1 LAELGLEYECRIVQV
16 SVLIRRRTT
25 VDLDLDNKSFVVGGA
40 SSGLGRAVAEQLVAE
55 GARVLLVARNA
66 DALQEVAQELGERA
80 EPCPADVSQLS
91 GVDKVAAVAVDH
103 FGSLDGVLVNAGG
116 PPFGPALELTD
127 EQWLGAFNLLIGG
140 PVRLLR
146 TLVPQMNDGAS
157 VLFITSTSVR
167 EPIKDLDSSNVLRP
181 GVAALV
187 KCLAK
192 ELGPRIRV
200 NSMAP
205 GRIDTARSRS
215 LDEARATEFGI
226 STEEQRQNV
235 SQGIPLGRY
244 GEPEELGRA
253 AAFLLSPAA
262 SYITGVSL
270 QVDGG
275 LVSAVP

>member
-1 LAELGLEYECRIVQV
+1 VELHLEDK
-16 SVLIRRRTT
+16 T
-25 VDLDLDNKSFVVGGA
+25 FVVGGA
-40 SSGLGRAVAEQLVAE
+40 SSGLGKAVAERLVAE
-55 GARVLLVARNA
+55 GARVILVARSE
-66 DALQEVAQELGERA
+66 DALQAVARELGEQAHPFR
-80 EPCPADVSQLS
+80 ADVSQPS
-91 GVDKVAAVAVDH
+91 EVDRVAASALDH
-103 FGSLDGVLVNAGG
+103 FGTLDGVLVNAGG

-127 EQWLGAFNLLIGG
+127 EQWLDAFRLLIGG

-146 TLVPQMNDGAS
+146 TLVPQMNEGAS

-200 NSMAP
+200 NSLAP
-205 GRIDTARSRS
+205 GRIDTDRSRS
-215 LDEARATEFGI
+215 LDQARAAEFGI
-226 STEEQRQNV
+226 SPEEQRQNV

-244 GEPEELGRA
+244 GEPAELGRA

>member
-1 LAELGLEYECRIVQV
+1 VELHLE
-16 SVLIRRRTT
+16 
-25 VDLDLDNKSFVVGGA
+25 DKAFVVGGA

-55 GARVLLVARNA
+55 GARVLLVARNG
-66 DALQEVAQELGERA
+66 DTLQEAAQELGEQA
-80 EPCPADVSQLS
+80 HPCPADVSQTS
-91 GVDKVAAVAVDH
+91 GVDKVAAVAVER

-116 PPFGPALELTD
+116 PPFGPALELAD
-127 EQWLGAFNLLIGG
+127 EQWLDAFRLLIGG

-146 TLVPQMNDGAS
+146 TLVPQINEGAS

-205 GRIDTARSRS
+205 GRIDTDRSRS

-226 STEEQRQNV
+226 SAEEQRQNV

-244 GEPEELGRA
+244 GEPEELGQA

-262 SYITGVSL
+262 SYITGISL

>member
-1 LAELGLEYECRIVQV
+1 MDLSLE
-16 SVLIRRRTT
+16 
-25 VDLDLDNKSFVVGGA
+25 DKSFVVGGA
-40 SSGLGRAVAEQLVAE
+40 SSGLGRAVAEQLAAE

-66 DALQEVAQELGERA
+66 DSLQEVTEELGDRTH
-80 EPCPADVSQLS
+80 PCAADVSQAA
-91 GVDKVAAVAVDH
+91 GVDEVAAVAVDR
-103 FGSLDGVLVNAGG
+103 FGALDGVLVNAGG

-127 EQWLGAFNLLIGG
+127 EQWLDAFRLLIGG

-146 TLVPQMNDGAS
+146 ALVPRMNDGAS

-215 LDEARATEFGI
+215 LDEARASDFGI
-226 STEEQRQNV
+226 STEEQRRNV
-235 SQGIPLGRY
+235 SEGIPLGRY
-244 GEPEELGRA
+244 GSPEELGRA

-275 LVSAVP
+275 LVSAIP

>member
-1 LAELGLEYECRIVQV
+1 MELGLK
-16 SVLIRRRTT
+16 
-25 VDLDLDNKSFVVGGA
+25 DKSFVVGGA

-55 GARVLLVARNA
+55 GARVLLVARKE
-66 DALQEVAQELGERA
+66 DVLRGVARELGDQA
-80 EPCPADVSQLS
+80 YPCAADVSQPS
-91 GVDKVAAVAVDH
+91 GVDKVASVALDN

-116 PPFGPALELTD
+116 PPLGPALELSD
-127 EQWLGAFNLLIGG
+127 EQWLAAFELLIGR

-146 TLVPQMNDGAS
+146 TLAARMNDGAS
-157 VLFITSTSVR
+157 ILFITSTSVR

-215 LDEARATEFGI
+215 LDEARAAEFGI
-226 STEEQRQNV
+226 STEKQRQNV
-235 SQGIPLGRY
+235 SQGIPLRRY
-244 GEPEELGRA
+244 GEPAELGRA
-253 AAFLLSPAA
+253 ATFLLSPAS

>member
-1 LAELGLEYECRIVQV
+1 VELGL
-16 SVLIRRRTT
+16 
-25 VDLDLDNKSFVVGGA
+25 DNKTFVVGGA

-55 GARVLLVARNA
+55 GARVLLVARNE
-66 DALQEVAQELGERA
+66 DAIQEAARELGEQA
-80 EPCPADVSQLS
+80 EQCIADVSQPS
-91 GVDKVAAVAVDH
+91 GVDKVAAVAVDR
-103 FGSLDGVLVNAGG
+103 FGTLDGVLVNAGG

-127 EQWLGAFNLLIGG
+127 EQWLHAFRLLLGAPI
-140 PVRLLR
+140 RLLR

-157 VLFITSTSVR
+157 VLFITSSSVR
-167 EPIKDLDSSNVLRP
+167 EPIQDLDSSNVLRP

-192 ELGPRIRV
+192 ELGPRVRV

-215 LDEARATEFGI
+215 LDEARAQDSGI
-226 STEEQRQNV
+226 APEEQRSNV
-235 SQGIPLGRY
+235 SEGIPLGRY
-244 GEPEELGRA
+244 GEPAELGRA

>member
-1 LAELGLEYECRIVQV
+1 VELG
-16 SVLIRRRTT
+16 
-25 VDLDLDNKSFVVGGA
+25 LDNKSFVVGGA

-55 GARVLLVARNA
+55 GARVLMVARSE
-66 DALQEVAQELGERA
+66 DALQEAAKELGERA
-80 EPCPADVSQLS
+80 YPCPADVSQAS
-91 GVDKVAAVAVDH
+91 GVDEVAARALES
-103 FGSLDGVLVNAGG
+103 FGTLDGVLVNAGG

-127 EQWLGAFNLLIGG
+127 EQWLDAFRLLIGG

-146 TLVPQMNDGAS
+146 TLVPQMNEGAS

-192 ELGPRIRV
+192 ELGPSIRV

-215 LDEARATEFGI
+215 LDEARAADLGI
-226 STEEQRQNV
+226 PAEEQRRNV
-235 SQGIPLGRY
+235 SGGIPLGRY
-244 GEPEELGRA
+244 GEPAELGRA

-275 LVSAVP
+275 LVSAIP

>member
-1 LAELGLEYECRIVQV
+1 MELHLE
-16 SVLIRRRTT
+16 
-25 VDLDLDNKSFVVGGA
+25 NKVFVVGGA

-55 GARVLLVARNA
+55 GARVLLVARNE
-66 DALQEVAQELGERA
+66 DALQEAAQELGERA
-80 EPCPADVSQLS
+80 HPCPADVSQTS
-91 GVDKVAAVAVDH
+91 GVDKVAAVAVER
-103 FGSLDGVLVNAGG
+103 FGSLDGVLINAGG
-116 PPFGPALELTD
+116 PPFGPALELAD
-127 EQWLGAFNLLIGG
+127 DQWLDAFRLLIGG

-146 TLVPQMNDGAS
+146 TLVPQMNEGAS

-205 GRIDTARSRS
+205 GRIDTDRSRS

-226 STEEQRQNV
+226 SAEEQRQNV

>member
-1 LAELGLEYECRIVQV
+1 MELNLN
-16 SVLIRRRTT
+16 
-25 VDLDLDNKSFVVGGA
+25 DKSFVVGGA
-40 SSGLGRAVAEQLVAE
+40 SSGLGRAIAEQLVAE
-55 GARVLLVARNA
+55 GARVLLVARNE
-66 DALQEVAQELGERA
+66 DGLRGVTQELGDRA
-80 EPCPADVSQLS
+80 STCAADVSQPS
-91 GVDKVAAVAVDH
+91 GVDKVASVALDR
-103 FGSLDGVLVNAGG
+103 FGTLDGVLVNAGG

-127 EQWLGAFNLLIGG
+127 EQWLGAFGLLIGG

-146 TLVPQMNDGAS
+146 ALVPRMNEGAS
-157 VLFITSTSVR
+157 VLVITSTSVR
-167 EPIKDLDSSNVLRP
+167 EPIKDLDASNVLRP

-215 LDEARATEFGI
+215 LDEARAADFGI
-226 STEEQRQNV
+226 SPEEQRQNV